1 MTHPSAGAAKE
12 PVRILSSGPT
22 RVLLLGG
29 FLIAHACAEPA
40 KDANVDGPTGGKDG
54 TTETTTGGGGSS
66 SGGKKTGGT
75 SGKNDSGGG
84 NSTSV
89 GVGGNVPTNTKLQA
103 LFGSYSPTQPT
114 FQLKNNDPDNFSY
127 VLLASLRMSYWFTPE
142 GPLSKYTT
150 RCDQIDS
157 RGNTVQCS
165 DVVLTIVDG
174 DPARLDIEFDV
185 PATWRLWG
193 TDSISRLNL
202 GLMNDNTQGTQPDLT
217 NDYSYVKPSGD
228 FTVDD
233 KIAIYQDG
241 VLAWGKEPEGAVTAT
256 GGAGTGGAQ
265 SAGGSGSGGT
275 PATGGT
281 ETGGDQP
288 AGGAGTGG
296 SEATGGSASGG
307 AEATAGTGMGGVES
321 TGGSATAGSDA
332 TGPAGAGDSGADAGS
347 VAGSSSAGSPG
358 G

>member
-1 MTHPSAGAAKE
+1 MTHPSASAAKE
-12 PVRILSSGPT
+12 PARVLPRAPI

-29 FLIAHACAEPA
+29 FLIAYACAEPA
-40 KDANVDGPTGGKDG
+40 KNSDVGGQTGGKAG
-54 TTETTTGGGGSS
+54 TTETTSDGGGGSG
-66 SGGKKTGGT
+66 SGSKKTGGT
-75 SGKNDSGGG
+75 TGQDDSGG
-84 NSTSV
+84 SSSISV
-89 GVGGNVPTNTKLQA
+89 GVGGNIPTNTKLQA

-157 RGNTVQCS
+157 RGNTVKCS
-165 DVVLTIVDG
+165 DVVLTVVDG
-174 DPARLDIEFDV
+174 DPARLDVEFDV

-202 GLMNDNTQGTQPDLT
+202 GLMNDNTEGTQPDLT

-241 VLAWGKEPEGAVTAT
+241 VLAWGKEPEGAATA
-256 GGAGTGGAQ
+256 
-265 SAGGSGSGGT
+265 AGGSGTAGAESTGGT
-275 PATGGT
+275 QATAGT
-281 ETGGDQP
+281 ETGGNQ
-288 AGGAGTGG
+288 ATGG
-296 SEATGGSASGG
+296 SATGGNETTGGSATGGADATAGASMGGAEATGGSA
-307 AEATAGTGMGGVES
+307 A
-321 TGGSATAGSDA
+321 AGSDA
-332 TGPAGAGDSGADAGS
+332 TGPAGADGSGAGAPS

-358 G
+358 A